1 MGDAD
6 DKNNPQPPA
15 QGYGNVQR
23 TPINTGRRAAPV
35 QGATQDPEG
44 GEREEETNVQEN
56 QEDVDAP
63 GDQGGVNL
71 QEDQEG
77 PEGQD
82 EQEGAGEGQ
91 DEQEGA
97 GIFQDQGEPQGQ
109 GDQNQPE
116 PGTKQ
121 QQQREA
127 NRKDAEA
134 WRAYQE
140 QQRRKANVQQN
151 QYQDFYQGYEHL
163 GRGEGNNTGARRKTN
178 KEKGNPKPGKPGNR
192 SAPNGNTKNK
202 AGPTPDKKNNN
213 GSDSQSQR
221 VPTEDTDR
229 SGESREYPHGD
240 NTPTGPEG
248 TEHLFS
254 EQLRSGGQGE
264 SRYYDQQDIDQEEKD
279 VSQDVAFK
287 TYTTPLAKHEADFSK
302 SAPTWYL
309 GKQMWYVYMEDFYE
323 CGEKFMPRQCVAK
336 SVLYSSIKGEAKQLI
351 APHMNPKLPKFKS
364 MTIQNYSKQ
373 IQAVFEPVADAPRMR
388 LMFLTRK
395 QNRMEH
401 ACKYA
406 QHKLYLFL
414 SAYPQE
420 YPPWSVYYEETLNG
434 LQNNTLAN
442 EMRRFTPTP
451 INNIPEFKANMERI
465 IQAMQGS
472 VLAGHMKPTELVGVE
487 LDVVINPVNHLNT
500 EIPVMRNHT
509 NAVGEGINVIGNGN
523 CFQCNE
529 PGHLRRECPQRRRKT
544 QSIQAIN
551 EVQEISGETDPDHSI
566 EALGRRYIPY
576 KIIRKPPTSRMAF
589 KRRKQVA
596 AIEMEDGT
604 KYEDV
609 IQGTDSTEDVEVSET
624 NQINTM
630 NLANPE
636 SSGSTE
642 HGNGLRDTYDENTF
656 LGL

>member
-1 MGDAD
+1 
-6 DKNNPQPPA
+6 
-15 QGYGNVQR
+15 
-23 TPINTGRRAAPV
+23 
-35 QGATQDPEG
+35 
-44 GEREEETNVQEN
+44 
-56 QEDVDAP
+56 
-63 GDQGGVNL
+63 
-71 QEDQEG
+71 
-77 PEGQD
+77 
-82 EQEGAGEGQ
+82 
-91 DEQEGA
+91 
-97 GIFQDQGEPQGQ
+97 
-109 GDQNQPE
+109 
-116 PGTKQ
+116 
-121 QQQREA
+121 
-127 NRKDAEA
+127 
-134 WRAYQE
+134 
-140 QQRRKANVQQN
+140 
-151 QYQDFYQGYEHL
+151 
-163 GRGEGNNTGARRKTN
+163 
-178 KEKGNPKPGKPGNR
+178 
-192 SAPNGNTKNK
+192 
-202 AGPTPDKKNNN
+202 
-213 GSDSQSQR
+213 
-221 VPTEDTDR
+221 
-229 SGESREYPHGD
+229 
-240 NTPTGPEG
+240 
-248 TEHLFS
+248 
-254 EQLRSGGQGE
+254 
-264 SRYYDQQDIDQEEKD
+264 
-279 VSQDVAFK
+279 
-287 TYTTPLAKHEADFSK
+287 
-302 SAPTWYL
+302 
-309 GKQMWYVYMEDFYE
+309 
-323 CGEKFMPRQCVAK
+323 
-336 SVLYSSIKGEAKQLI
+336 
-351 APHMNPKLPKFKS
+351 
-364 MTIQNYSKQ
+364 
-373 IQAVFEPVADAPRMR
+373 
-388 LMFLTRK
+388 MFLTRK
-395 QNRMEH
+395 QHRMEH

-500 EIPVMRNHT
+500 DIPVMRNHT

-544 QSIQAIN
+544 QSIPGHLRRECPQRRRKTQSIQAIN

-566 EALGRRYIPY
+566 EALGRKYIPY